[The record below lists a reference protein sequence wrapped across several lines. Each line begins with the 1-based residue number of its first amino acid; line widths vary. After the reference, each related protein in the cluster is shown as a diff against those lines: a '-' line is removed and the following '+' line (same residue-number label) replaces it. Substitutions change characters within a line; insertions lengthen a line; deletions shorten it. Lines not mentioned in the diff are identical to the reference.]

1 MTPKNFYNTLTSK
14 LQERLGPEWTTE
26 LCTDILANNG
36 KKKIV
41 IAIGRRG
48 TTIYP
53 SISIEAYFEQYMH
66 GREMEQIIEEILA
79 TLQKAITDIPK
90 DALCW
95 VEDWETVK
103 NSIFFRLVSKKKNKE
118 YQNTMV
124 YEEFC
129 DLMAIAVVQVF
140 SDAKSVKTM
149 RVTKT
154 LLSHWNVSEAEVL
167 KAARQNTESLCPGK
181 IMNMMG
187 VISGMLEPSEKELFP
202 DTEKIPHDM
211 YVLTNINQV
220 NGATVMMY
228 DSFLKRLHQKMGT
241 FVLLPSSIHEVIVY
255 PFDKNSMSFYEYQ
268 QMVMEINQTCVLEE
282 EVLADSVYLYDGN
295 QILLVADEN
304 GVYYNEDD
312 FNN

>member
-1 MTPKNFYNTLTSK
+1 MTPKNFYDTLTSK
-14 LQERLGPEWTTE
+14 LQEQLGPEWTTE

-181 IMNMMG
+181 IMNMLG

-228 DSFLKRLHQKMGT
+228 DSFLKTLHQKIGT
-241 FVLLPSSIHEVIVY
+241 FILLPSSIHEVIVY
-255 PFDKNSMSFYEYQ
+255 PFDKKSMSFYEYQ

>member
-1 MTPKNFYNTLTSK
+1 MTSKNFYNKLTSK

-53 SISIEAYFEQYMH
+53 RISLEAYFEEYMH
-66 GREMEQIIEEILA
+66 GKEM
-79 TLQKAITDIPK
+79 
-90 DALCW
+90 
-95 VEDWETVK
+95 
-103 NSIFFRLVSKKKNKE
+103 
-118 YQNTMV
+118 
-124 YEEFC
+124 
-129 DLMAIAVVQVF
+129 
-140 SDAKSVKTM
+140 
-149 RVTKT
+149 
-154 LLSHWNVSEAEVL
+154 
-167 KAARQNTESLCPGK
+167 GK
-181 IMNMMG
+181 IMDMLG

-202 DTEKIPHDM
+202 DAEKIPQDM
-211 YVLTNINQV
+211 YVLTNANKI

-228 DSFLKRLHQKMGT
+228 DSFLQRLHQKIGT
-241 FVLLPSSIHEVIVY
+241 FILLPSSIHEVIVY

>member
-1 MTPKNFYNTLTSK
+1 MTPKNFYDTLTSK
-14 LQERLGPEWTTE
+14 LQKQIGTEWTTE
-26 LCTDILANNG
+26 LCTKILANNG

-53 SISIEAYFEQYMH
+53 SLSIEAYFEQYMH
-66 GREMEQIIEEILA
+66 GKEMEQIIEEILA

-154 LLSHWNVSEAEVL
+154 LLPHWNVSEAEVL

-181 IMNMMG
+181 IMNMLG

-241 FVLLPSSIHEVIVY
+241 FILLPSSIHEVIVY

>member
-14 LQERLGPEWTTE
+14 LQKQLGPEWTTE

-41 IAIGRRG
+41 ISIGRRG

-66 GREMEQIIEEILA
+66 GREMEKIIEEILA

-95 VEDWETVK
+95 VEDWKTVK

-181 IMNMMG
+181 IMDM
-187 VISGMLEPSEKELFP
+187 VDVVSTMLDPSEKELLP
-202 DTEKIPHDM
+202 PGKPSLGSM
-211 YVLTNINQV
+211 YVLTNANKI

-228 DSFLKRLHQKMGT
+228 DSFLQRLHQKIGT
-241 FVLLPSSIHEVIVY
+241 FILLPSSIHEVIVY

>member
-1 MTPKNFYNTLTSK
+1 MTSKNFYNKLTSK

>member
-14 LQERLGPEWTTE
+14 LQKQLGPEWTTE

-41 IAIGRRG
+41 ISIGRRG

-66 GREMEQIIEEILA
+66 GREMEKIIEEILA

-129 DLMAIAVVQVF
+129 DLMAIAIVQVF

-167 KAARQNTESLCPGK
+167 KAARQNTECLCPGK
-181 IMNMMG
+181 IMDM
-187 VISGMLEPSEKELFP
+187 VDVVSTMLDPSEKELLP
-202 DTEKIPHDM
+202 PGKPTLGSM

-228 DSFLKRLHQKMGT
+228 DSFLKRLYQKIGV
-241 FVLLPSSIHEVIVY
+241 FVLLPSSIHEMIAY
-255 PFDKNSMSFYEYQ
+255 PFDKKGMSFYEYQ

-282 EVLADSVYLYDGN
+282 EVLADSVYLYDGK

>member
-14 LQERLGPEWTTE
+14 LQEQLGPEWTTE

-53 SISIEAYFEQYMH
+53 SLSIEAYFEQYMH
-66 GREMEQIIEEILA
+66 GKEMEQIIEEILA

-154 LLSHWNVSEAEVL
+154 LLPHWNVSEAEVL

-181 IMNMMG
+181 IMNMLG

>member
-1 MTPKNFYNTLTSK
+1 MTPKNFYNKLTSK
-14 LQERLGPEWTTE
+14 LQEQLGPEWTTE

-53 SISIEAYFEQYMH
+53 SLSIEAYFEQYMH

-167 KAARQNTESLCPGK
+167 KEARQNTESLCPGK
-181 IMNMMG
+181 IMNMLG

-228 DSFLKRLHQKMGT
+228 DSFLQRLHQKIGT
-241 FVLLPSSIHEVIVY
+241 FILLPSSIHEVIVY

-304 GVYYNEDD
+304 GVYYNEND

>member
-1 MTPKNFYNTLTSK
+1 MTPKKFYNTLTSK
-14 LQERLGPEWTTE
+14 LQEQLGSEWTTE

-53 SISIEAYFEQYMH
+53 SLSIEAYFEQYMH

-103 NSIFFRLVSKKKNKE
+103 NSIFFRLVSKKRNEE
-118 YQNTMV
+118 YLNTMV

-140 SDAKSVKTM
+140 LDAKSVKTI

-154 LLSHWNVSEAEVL
+154 LLSYWNVSEAEVL
-167 KAARQNTESLCPGK
+167 KTARQNTERLCPGK
-181 IMNMMG
+181 IMDM
-187 VISGMLEPSEKELFP
+187 VDVVSTMLDPSEKELLP
-202 DTEKIPHDM
+202 TGKPRLGSMH
-211 YVLTNINQV
+211 VLTNINQV

-228 DSFLKRLHQKMGT
+228 DSLLKRLYQKIGV

-255 PFDKNSMSFYEYQ
+255 PFDKNIMSFYEYQ

>member
-1 MTPKNFYNTLTSK
+1 MTPKNFYDTLTSK
-14 LQERLGPEWTTE
+14 LQEQLGPEWTTE

-53 SISIEAYFEQYMH
+53 SISIKAYFEQYMH

-140 SDAKSVKTM
+140 LDTKSVKTI

-154 LLSHWNVSEAEVL
+154 LLSYWNVSEAEVL
-167 KAARQNTESLCPGK
+167 KAARQNTERLCPGK
-181 IMNMMG
+181 IMDM
-187 VISGMLEPSEKELFP
+187 VDVVSTMLNPSEKELLP
-202 DTEKIPHDM
+202 PGKPRLGSMH
-211 YVLTNINQV
+211 VLTNINQV

-228 DSFLKRLHQKMGT
+228 DSVLKRLYQKIGV
-241 FVLLPSSIHEVIVY
+241 FVLLPSSIHEVIAY
-255 PFDKNSMSFYEYQ
+255 PFDKKGMSFYEYQ

>member
-1 MTPKNFYNTLTSK
+1 MTPKNFYNKLTSK
-14 LQERLGPEWTTE
+14 LQEQLGPEWTTE

-48 TTIYP
+48 TTVYP
-53 SISIEAYFEQYMH
+53 RISLEAYFEEYMH
-66 GREMEQIIEEILA
+66 GKEMGTIIEDILN
-79 TLQKAITDIPK
+79 TVQKAFADIPK
-90 DALCW
+90 DAFRW
-95 VEDWETVK
+95 VENWKAVK
-103 NSIFFRLVSKKKNKE
+103 DSIFFRLVSKKRNEE
-118 YQNTMV
+118 YLNTMV

-140 SDAKSVKTM
+140 SDDKSIKTM

-154 LLSHWNVSEAEVL
+154 LLSHWNVSESEVL
-167 KAARQNTESLCPGK
+167 NEARQNTERLCPGK
-181 IMNMMG
+181 IMDMLG

-202 DTEKIPHDM
+202 DAEKIPQDM
-211 YVLTNINQV
+211 YVLTNANKI

-228 DSFLKRLHQKMGT
+228 DSFLQRLHQKIGT
-241 FVLLPSSIHEVIVY
+241 FILLPSSIHEVIVY

-295 QILLVADEN
+295 QVLLVADEN

>member
-14 LQERLGPEWTTE
+14 LQEQLGPEWTTE

-41 IAIGRRG
+41 IAIGRCG

-53 SISIEAYFEQYMH
+53 SLSIEAYFEQYMH
-66 GREMEQIIEEILA
+66 GKEMEQIIEEILA

-154 LLSHWNVSEAEVL
+154 LLPHWNVSEAEVL
-167 KAARQNTESLCPGK
+167 KAARQNTERLCPGK
-181 IMNMMG
+181 IMNMLG
-187 VISGMLEPSEKELFP
+187 VIFDMLEPSEKELFP

-228 DSFLKRLHQKMGT
+228 DSFLKRLYQKMGT

>member
-1 MTPKNFYNTLTSK
+1 MTPKSFYDTLTNK
-14 LQERLGPEWTTE
+14 LQEQLGPEWTTE

-53 SISIEAYFEQYMH
+53 SLSIEAYFEQYMH
-66 GREMEQIIEEILA
+66 GRKMEKIIEEILA

-181 IMNMMG
+181 IMNMLG

-202 DTEKIPHDM
+202 DAEKIPQDM
-211 YVLTNINQV
+211 YVLTNANKI

-228 DSFLKRLHQKMGT
+228 DSFLQRLHQKIGT
-241 FVLLPSSIHEVIVY
+241 FILLPSSIHEVIVY

-295 QILLVADEN
+295 QVLLVADEN

>member
-1 MTPKNFYNTLTSK
+1 MTPKNFYDTLTNK
-14 LQERLGPEWTTE
+14 LQEQLGPEWTTE

-53 SISIEAYFEQYMH
+53 SLSIEAYFEQYMH

-154 LLSHWNVSEAEVL
+154 LLPHWNVSEAEVL
-167 KAARQNTESLCPGK
+167 KAARQNTERLCPGK
-181 IMNMMG
+181 IMNMLG
-187 VISGMLEPSEKELFP
+187 VISGMLEPTEKELFP

-228 DSFLKRLHQKMGT
+228 DSFLQRLHQKIGT

-295 QILLVADEN
+295 QILLVADED